1 MRHPIFVSLCLAGAA
16 AVSGCQRSADA
27 RVERAI
33 ESVNVID
40 ATNLNDIML
49 TVGDPNEAVSYFQRA
64 VREKPGRTDLKRGLA
79 KSLIRADKPIEAAA
93 VLKEMIAG
101 PDGSNEDRVALA
113 EAYIR
118 TNDWKKAEETLNAT
132 PPTYETFMR
141 YKLEAMV
148 ADANKKWDKAD
159 SFYETAAGMT
169 ATPAGVLNNWG
180 YSKLTR
186 GDYAGAEKLFAQ
198 ALTYDGK
205 MFTAKNNLVLARS
218 AQRKYDMPI
227 IDMTQTERAML
238 LYTAALSAIKQGDV
252 ATGRSLLQ
260 EAVDTHPQY
269 FEEAARALAT
279 LDAKVAL

>member
-1 MRHPIFVSLCLAGAA
+1 MRHPALIGLCLAGAA
-16 AVSGCQRSADA
+16 ALTACGNSSDA
-27 RVERAI
+27 EVDRAMKA
-33 ESVNVID
+33 VGVID
-40 ATNLNDIML
+40 ESNLNDIML

-64 VREKPGRTDLKRGLA
+64 VKEKPGRTDLKRGLA
-79 KSLIRADKPIEAAA
+79 KSLIRADKPMEAAA